1 MCSDEQVLLSN
12 CMSLLIYLLFSQVLV
27 FLSQAISNYQLLCRI
42 NMYML
47 VMEIN
52 IYLLL

>member
-1 MCSDEQVLLSN
+1 MCNDEQVTLQLYFFAHLPPFLSV
-12 CMSLLIYLLFSQVLV
+12 SV